1 MTEEETKSPLEQL
14 VEDSHKEYEQVQLE
28 LREIDVLIKQSTGEV
43 DKLAQ
48 RNAQITNKMRQIE
61 TTFDT
66 VPREDIQDAYTAF
79 QDAKKR
85 LFMMRGQLEK
95 LQSDQKN
102 LQRYSDQLR
111 RLLEATE
118 GMILGRRDGLSGSV
132 AAQPAIVRV
141 IEAQEH
147 ERQLLVEMMHDGPA
161 QALTNLIL
169 QAEICERLFDQD
181 IVRTREE
188 LANLRQS
195 VTDTF
200 QLVRSIMFDLRPM
213 MLDDLG
219 LIPTLKKYIEGF
231 QEKSSLPVN
240 LTITGQERRL
250 ESHTEATIF
259 RVIQQL
265 VTNSREHA
273 HCTSIEVSLDI
284 DEPWVR
290 TSVED
295 NGTGFDV
302 DEVMQAVDQYKTI
315 GLATLR
321 ERVEMLG
328 GQLNI
333 DSGVGRGTKVSL
345 EIPAV

>member
-1 MTEEETKSPLEQL
+1 MTEEEKSPLEQL
-14 VEDSHKEYEQVQLE
+14 IEDSRKEYERVQLE
-28 LREIDVLIKQSTGEV
+28 LREIDVLIKQSTSEV
-43 DKLAQ
+43 DKLGQ
-48 RNAQITNKMRQIE
+48 RNAQITNRVKRVE
-61 TTFDT
+61 ATFDT
-66 VPREDIQDAYTAF
+66 VPREDIQETYKAF
-79 QDAKKR
+79 QDAQKR

-102 LQRYSDQLR
+102 LQRYSDQLQ

-118 GMILGRRDGLSGSV
+118 GISVGRRDGLPVPGE
-132 AAQPAIVRV
+132 AQPAIVRV

-147 ERQLLVEMMHDGPA
+147 ERQYLVQEMHDGPA

-169 QAEICERLFDQD
+169 QAEICERLFDKDPNQ
-181 IVRTREE
+181 TREE
-188 LANLRQS
+188 LANLRTQ

-200 QLVRSIMFDLRPM
+200 QEVRSIMFNLRPM

-231 QEKSSLPVN
+231 QEKTSLPIN
-240 LTITGQERRL
+240 LTVTGQERRL
-250 ESHTEATIF
+250 ESHTEAAIF
-259 RVIQQL
+259 RVVQEL
-265 VTNSREHA
+265 VNNARDHA
-273 HCTSIEVSLDI
+273 HCTSIEISLDI
-284 DEPWVR
+284 DDNWVR

-302 DEVMQAVDQYKTI
+302 DEVMQAIEQYKTI

-328 GQLNI
+328 GQLHI
-333 DSGVGRGTKVSL
+333 DSGVGRGTKVNL

>member
-1 MTEEETKSPLEQL
+1 MSEEETKSPLEQL
-14 VEDSHKEYEQVQLE
+14 AEDARKEYEQAQLE
-28 LREIDVLIKQSTGEV
+28 LREIDVLIKQSSTEV

-48 RNAQITNKMRQIE
+48 RNAQITNRVRQIE
-61 TTFDT
+61 ATFDT
-66 VPREDIQDAYTAF
+66 VPREDIQEAFNAF
-79 QDAKKR
+79 QDAQKR

-102 LQRYSDQLR
+102 LGRYTNLLR

-118 GMILGRRDGLSGSV
+118 GMAMGQKDGHSALGPT
-132 AAQPAIVRV
+132 QPAIVRV

-147 ERQLLVEMMHDGPA
+147 ERQFLVQEMHDGPA

-169 QAEICERLFDQD
+169 QAEICERLFDKD
-181 IVRTREE
+181 AGRTREE
-188 LANLRQS
+188 LANLRQAVS
-195 VTDTF
+195 DTF
-200 QLVRSIMFDLRPM
+200 QEVRSIMFDLRPM

-219 LIPTLKKYIEGF
+219 LVPTLKKYIEGF
-231 QEKSSLPVN
+231 QEKSGLPVN
-240 LTITGQERRL
+240 LTITGKERRL
-250 ESHTEATIF
+250 ESHNEATIF
-259 RVIQQL
+259 RVIQEL
-265 VTNSREHA
+265 VTNAREHA
-273 HCTSIEVSLDI
+273 HCTSIEVSLDM
-284 DEPWVR
+284 DETWVR
-290 TSVED
+290 ASVED

-328 GQLNI
+328 GQMNI

-345 EIPAV
+345 ETPAI

>member
-1 MTEEETKSPLEQL
+1 MAEEETKSPLEEL
-14 VEDSHKEYEQVQLE
+14 VEDSRKEYEQVQLE
-28 LREIDVLIKQSTGEV
+28 LREIDVLVKQSTGEV

-48 RNAQITNKMRQIE
+48 RNAQITNKVRQIE
-61 TTFDT
+61 ATFDT
-66 VPREDIQDAYTAF
+66 VPRDDIQETYNAF
-79 QDAKKR
+79 QDAQKR

-118 GMILGRRDGLSGSV
+118 GAFVGRRDGPPGV
-132 AAQPAIVRV
+132 GAAQPAIVRV

-169 QAEICERLFDQD
+169 QAEICERLFDKD
-181 IVRTREE
+181 AGRTREE
-188 LANLRQS
+188 LANLRKA

-200 QLVRSIMFDLRPM
+200 QEVRSIMFDLRPM

-231 QEKSSLPVN
+231 QEKSGLPTN

-259 RVIQQL
+259 RVIQEL
-265 VTNSREHA
+265 VTNAREHA
-273 HCTSIEVSLDI
+273 HCTSIEVSLDV
-284 DEPWVR
+284 DEAWVR
-290 TSVED
+290 SSVED

-302 DEVMQAVDQYKTI
+302 EEVMQAVSQYKTI

>member
-1 MTEEETKSPLEQL
+1 MAEEEKSPLEQL
-14 VEDSHKEYEQVQLE
+14 VEDSRDEYEQVQLE
-28 LREIDVLIKQSTGEV
+28 LREIDVLIKQSTSEV

-48 RNAQITNKMRQIE
+48 RNAQITNRVKQIE
-61 TTFDT
+61 MTFDT
-66 VPREDIQDAYTAF
+66 VPREDIQTTYSAFHDA
-79 QDAKKR
+79 QKR

-111 RLLEATE
+111 LLLEATE
-118 GMILGRRDGLSGSV
+118 GAFAGHREGPVV
-132 AAQPAIVRV
+132 AGAPQTAIVRV

-161 QALTNLIL
+161 QLLTNLIL
-169 QAEICERLFDQD
+169 QAEICERLFDKD
-181 IVRTREE
+181 IDRAREE
-188 LANLRQS
+188 LANLKKA
-195 VTDTF
+195 VTATF
-200 QLVRSIMFDLRPM
+200 QDVRNIMFDLRPM

-231 QEKSSLPVN
+231 QEKSGIPTN
-240 LTITGQERRL
+240 LTITGQQRRL
-250 ESHTEATIF
+250 ESHNEAAIF
-259 RVIQQL
+259 RVIQEL
-265 VTNSREHA
+265 VTNAREHA
-273 HCTSIEVSLDI
+273 HCTNIEVSLDVG
-284 DEPWVR
+284 ETWVR

-302 DEVMQAVDQYKTI
+302 DEVMQMVDQYKTL

-321 ERVEMLG
+321 ERAEMLG
-328 GQLNI
+328 GQLHI

-345 EIPAV
+345 EIPAI

>member
-1 MTEEETKSPLEQL
+1 MTEEEKSPVEALI
-14 VEDSHKEYEQVQLE
+14 EDSRKEYEQTQLE
-28 LREIDVLIKQSTGEV
+28 LREIDVLIKQSSSEV

-48 RNAQITNKMRQIE
+48 RNAQITNKVKQIE
-61 TTFDT
+61 ATFDT
-66 VPREDIQDAYTAF
+66 VPREDIQDTYNAF
-79 QDAKKR
+79 HDAQKR

-102 LQRYSDQLR
+102 MQRYSSLLR
-111 RLLEATE
+111 RLLETTE
-118 GMILGRRDGLSGSV
+118 GLAMRLKEGPTPIGST
-132 AAQPAIVRV
+132 QPAIVRV

-147 ERQLLVEMMHDGPA
+147 ERQFLVQEMHDGPA

-169 QAEICERLFDQD
+169 QAEICERLFDKD
-181 IVRTREE
+181 AGRTREE
-188 LANLRQS
+188 LANLRKA

-200 QLVRSIMFDLRPM
+200 QEVRSIMFDLRPM

-219 LIPTLKKYIEGF
+219 LVPTLKKYIEGF
-231 QEKSSLPVN
+231 QEKSGLPVN
-240 LTITGQERRL
+240 LTITGKERRL

-259 RVIQQL
+259 RVIQEL
-265 VTNSREHA
+265 VTNARDHA
-273 HCTSIEVSLDI
+273 HCSSIEVSLDM
-284 DEPWVR
+284 DETWVR
-290 TSVED
+290 ASVED

-302 DEVMQAVDQYKTI
+302 DEVLQALDQYKTI

-328 GQLNI
+328 GQMNI

-345 EIPAV
+345 EIPAI

>member
-1 MTEEETKSPLEQL
+1 MAEEEIKSPLEQL
-14 VEDSHKEYEQVQLE
+14 VGDSRKEYEQVQLE

-48 RNAQITNKMRQIE
+48 RNAQITNKVRQIE
-61 TTFDT
+61 ATFDT
-66 VPREDIQDAYTAF
+66 VPREDIQETYRAF
-79 QDAKKR
+79 QDAQKR

-95 LQSDQKN
+95 LQSDQNN

-111 RLLEATE
+111 RLLESTE
-118 GMILGRRDGLSGSV
+118 GTFAVRTDGPIGLRE
-132 AAQPAIVRV
+132 AQPAIVRV

-169 QAEICERLFDQD
+169 QAEICERLFDKD
-181 IVRTREE
+181 ADRTRDE

-195 VTDTF
+195 VNDTF
-200 QLVRSIMFDLRPM
+200 QEVRSIMFDLRPM

-219 LIPTLKKYIEGF
+219 LTPTLKKYIEGF
-231 QEKSSLPVN
+231 QEKSGLPTN

-259 RVIQQL
+259 RVVQGL
-265 VTNSREHA
+265 VTNAREHA
-273 HCTSIEVSLDI
+273 HCTSIEISLDI
-284 DEPWVR
+284 DSNWVR
-290 TSVED
+290 ASVED

-328 GQLNI
+328 GALDI
-333 DSGVGRGTKVSL
+333 DSGIGRGTKVSL
-345 EIPAV
+345 DIPAV